1 MEPCIAYVSESSA
14 RSLIGRPSETVFR
27 RVEIAKV
34 VASFIAA
41 APDWKDHGHNQMLAA
56 LTAVGERQSWLNLR
70 KTACR
75 RWVLTKCQ
83 KTVRRDTIVHKQ
95 AVTCGTEEAAGITM
109 PEASRYMTA
118 LDDCRL
124 HLRCRRQSSNA
135 AVLDLLQAVFCCG
148 FAFYSP
154 LT

>member
-34 VASFIAA
+34 VASFSAA
-41 APDWKDHGHNQMLAA
+41 ALDWKDHGHNQMLAA

-83 KTVRRDTIVHKQ
+83 KTVRRDTIAHKQ
-95 AVTCGTEEAAGITM
+95 AVLKLIIGQCCNTRRGLDSKRSFLRNRCGLVTAASHSAEMAVVTECA
-109 PEASRYMTA
+109 
-118 LDDCRL
+118 
-124 HLRCRRQSSNA
+124 CRRS
-135 AVLDLLQAVFCCG
+135 
-148 FAFYSP
+148 
-154 LT
+154 